1 METPVQIAPSIKE
14 INTAAFE
21 LFKATAEPWMDMIKG
36 SLAKS
41 GDAKESGTS
50 WRAADVA
57 KLWPTWN
64 NGFGNNGK
72 NIQNEAAKKIM
83 TVGLEQQKLCSDL
96 SASWLTSVT
105 KMMEVIGNGAQNNE
119 APANVA
125 KACKDLAEDYRRSCT
140 AFIESEWALIC
151 DPFLS
156 RGTSLEKSEKPEKTK
171 STGKTEKAG

>member
-1 METPVQIAPSIKE
+1 M
-14 INTAAFE
+14 AACE

-41 GDAKESGTS
+41 GDAHGNGTS

-96 SASWLTSVT
+96 TASWLTCVT
-105 KMMEVIGNGAQNNE
+105 KIMEVIGDGVQNKE
-119 APANVA
+119 APDL
-125 KACKDLAEDYRRSCT
+125 KACKDLAEDYRKSCR
-140 AFIESEWALIC
+140 AFIESEWALFC

-156 RGTSLEKSEKPEKTK
+156 RGTSPEKSEQPEKTK
-171 STGKTEKAG
+171 STVKTEKAG